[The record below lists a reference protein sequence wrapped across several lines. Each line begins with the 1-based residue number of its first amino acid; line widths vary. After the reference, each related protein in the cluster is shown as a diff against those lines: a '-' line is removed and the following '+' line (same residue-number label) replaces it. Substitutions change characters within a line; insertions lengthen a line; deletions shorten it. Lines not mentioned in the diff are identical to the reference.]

1 MKFRQLIFDA
11 LKARFEGVSDNILGR
26 VADKLAMQAA
36 TEEAAKAAAEAVTMQ
51 QLFESYGDSR
61 ATEASKTAVKKYE
74 NKYNLKDGVSINS
87 NNGGNAAGHDD
98 GGTGANQQQGA
109 DSQIPAWAQALIDN
123 SKKLADEL
131 AKIKRSKVTE
141 TRQTRLAEIT
151 SKLPES
157 LRKAY
162 ARTPVDNLSDEEFS
176 TLVTDITNEVSG
188 MQADMN
194 AKGAI
199 FGQPSVVLGGNGG
212 NTELTK
218 EQMEAIAHREGKP
231 NADAQPF

>member
-61 ATEASKTAVKKYE
+61 ATEASKTAVKNYESKYG
-74 NKYNLKDGVSINS
+74 LKDGVSTNS
-87 NNGGNAAGHDD
+87 NNGGDAAGHDD
-98 GGTGANQQQGA
+98 GGNGANQQQGA
-109 DSQIPAWAQALIDN
+109 DSQIPAWAQVLIDN
-123 SKKLADEL
+123 NKRLVDEI
-131 AKIKRSKVTE
+131 ANIKRGQVTE
-141 TRQTRLAEIT
+141 TRQARLAEIT

-162 ARTPVDNLSDEEFS
+162 ARTPVDNLSDEEFT

-188 MQADMN
+188 MQADIN

-199 FGQPSVVLGGNGG
+199 IGQPSVVHGGQGG